1 MVNEYKRIVL
11 LKGLAN
17 ISSDQFDF
25 FKSLM
30 SSDLRLERNM
40 QEKYTKVQIADMMED
55 EFPTDAGLS
64 KLIDFCED
72 IQTLKGLAETLKEE
86 KSKVKGKTPLRNKN
100 QEASSAIKTPTASNT
115 SASDGGE
122 ISAAQKRKSM
132 NNEKTAVKKAKVSER
147 PNHPPCSTENTARC
161 QFSVFQT
168 SSLASFNTSL
178 DKNQKTQT
186 QNQSTAR
193 GAVCKNDVMI
203 VMVLN
208 ATEPFVYKSTEPG
221 GKMMFHATVATE
233 SEYFHVKVFN
243 INLKKKFTRENVIM
257 ISNYLEFKGILEIN
271 EDSFVLE
278 AGPVQSIK
286 VPISLIRKSKETPKI
301 FDIRKYATGT
311 PVYGL
316 FTLHKIKVNPKNT
329 IYEMK
334 DSTGNIEVLGSEQCY
349 NISCKK
355 GDKLRLFCFQVKTI
369 DKQPKLVS
377 GDHSFIKV

>member
-17 ISSDQFDF
+17 LSSDQFDC

-30 SSDLRLERNM
+30 SSDLRLERHM

-55 EFPTDAGLS
+55 EFPTDVGLG
-64 KLIDFCED
+64 KLIDFCEN
-72 IQTLKGLAETLKEE
+72 IHTLKGLAETLKEE
-86 KSKVKGKTPLRNKN
+86 KSKVKGKTPLRNKK

-115 SASDGGE
+115 LASDGGE
-122 ISAAQKRKSM
+122 TSAAQKRKCM
-132 NNEKTAVKKAKVSER
+132 NNEKTAMKKVKGSER
-147 PNHPPCSTENTARC
+147 LNHPPCSTENTASC
-161 QFSVFQT
+161 QSSVFQT
-168 SSLASFNTSL
+168 SSLASSNTSL

-186 QNQSTAR
+186 QNQRIAR
-193 GAVCKNDVMI
+193 GAVRKNDAMI

-208 ATEPFVYKSTEPG
+208 ATEPFAYKSTEPG
-221 GKMMFHATVATE
+221 GKMMFHATVATV

-243 INLKKKFTRENVIM
+243 INLKKKFTRENFII

-271 EDSFVLE
+271 EDSSVLE
-278 AGPVQSIK
+278 AGPVQSIS

-316 FTLHKIKVNPKNT
+316 FTLNKKKVNPKNT
-329 IYEMK
+329 IYEIK
-334 DSTGNIEVLGSEQCY
+334 DGTGNIEVVGSEQCY
-349 NISCKK
+349 NISCKE
-355 GDKLRLFCFQVKTI
+355 GDKVRLFCFQVKTI

-377 GDHSFIKV
+377 GYHSFIK

>member
-17 ISSDQFDF
+17 ISSDQFDC

-40 QEKYTKVQIADMMED
+40 KEKYNKIQIADMMED
-55 EFPTDAGLS
+55 GFPTDAGLS

-72 IQTLKGLAETLKEE
+72 IQALKGLAETLKEE
-86 KSKVKGKTPLRNKN
+86 KSKVKGKAPLRNKN
-100 QEASSAIKTPTASNT
+100 QEASSAIKTPTAS
-115 SASDGGE
+115 ASNGGKP
-122 ISAAQKRKSM
+122 SVAQKRKSM
-132 NNEKTAVKKAKVSER
+132 NNEKTAVKKAKGSER

-161 QFSVFQT
+161 QSSVFQT

-203 VMVLN
+203 VMVLK

-221 GKMMFHATVATE
+221 VKMMFHATVATE
-233 SEYFHVKVFN
+233 SKYFHVKVFD

-271 EDSFVLE
+271 EYSFVLE
-278 AGPVQSIK
+278 AGSVQNIK
-286 VPISLIRKSKETPKI
+286 VPTSIMKKSKETPKI

-311 PVYGL
+311 LVYGL

-334 DSTGNIEVLGSEQCY
+334 DGTGNIDVLGSEQCY
-349 NISCKK
+349 NIRCKE

-369 DKQPKLVS
+369 NKQPKLVS
-377 GDHSFIKV
+377 GDHSFIKATKA